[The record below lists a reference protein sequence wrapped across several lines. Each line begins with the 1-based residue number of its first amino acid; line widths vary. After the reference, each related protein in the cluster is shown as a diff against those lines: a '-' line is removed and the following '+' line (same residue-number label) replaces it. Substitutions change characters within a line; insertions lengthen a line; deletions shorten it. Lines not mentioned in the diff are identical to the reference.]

1 MVCIHEINSIGLCSV
16 LPFKLGLCKALWG
29 TNAWYSNIC
38 WSASQTV
45 IGLMSEPMFASDASD
60 LVSKRKVVIHC
71 SVIIVSKGHVNFI
84 RKYLLNL
91 LELQVTI

>member
-1 MVCIHEINSIGLCSV
+1 M
-16 LPFKLGLCKALWG
+16 
-29 TNAWYSNIC
+29 
-38 WSASQTV
+38 

-71 SVIIVSKGHVNFI
+71 SVIIVSKGHVNFV